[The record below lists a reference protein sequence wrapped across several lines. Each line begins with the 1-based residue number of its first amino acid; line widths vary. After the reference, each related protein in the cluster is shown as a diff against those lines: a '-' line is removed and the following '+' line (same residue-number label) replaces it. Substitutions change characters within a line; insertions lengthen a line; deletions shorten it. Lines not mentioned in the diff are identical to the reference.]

1 MGTMTARPR
10 ILSISFS
17 NFSADARVLRQL
29 AVLAD
34 YGDVTTLGFGPRPA
48 GAAEHR
54 ELAEDLASLPQT
66 IPGVIKLALHRHAS
80 VEFDA
85 PAVRASLPLLA
96 GRTFDLIVANEA
108 RALPLAH
115 AVAGG
120 APIWGDMHEWA
131 PEERTHV
138 LSWRLLVAPFMRY
151 VCARYLPKTAAVTTV
166 NGSIAALYDEQF
178 GIHTEVVRNS
188 IALQPLSPSPMVAGR
203 IRLVHSGGAVPGR
216 NIEAL
221 IEATLQ
227 LDDRFTLDLFLI
239 EARDGG
245 KYLQKLRTVAGDSPR
260 VVFHDAVKPHELPAV
275 LNAFDVGVYSLPVKT
290 TNHRLMLPNKFFD
303 FVQARLALVFSP
315 AVETSA
321 LIDAYDVGRV
331 TADFST
337 AALVS
342 VLSAL
347 TEADVARFKNNSHTA
362 APSLSSKQD
371 EAVQRTIISSLLAG
385 APVV

>member
-34 YGDVTTLGFGPRPA
+34 YGDVTTLGFGPQPE
-48 GAAEHR
+48 GAFEHL
-54 ELAEDLASLPQT
+54 ELPEDLASLPQT
-66 IPGVIKLALHRHAS
+66 ISGVLKLALHAHAS

-85 PAVRASLPLLA
+85 PAVQASLPLLA
-96 GRTFDLIVANEA
+96 GRTFDMIVANEA

-115 AVAGG
+115 GIANG
-120 APIWGDMHEWA
+120 APVWGDMHEWA

-151 VCARYLPKTAAVTTV
+151 VCARYLPVTTAITTV
-166 NGSIAALYDEQF
+166 NGSIATLYDEQF
-178 GIHTEVVRNS
+178 GVDAEVVRNS
-188 IALQPLSPSPMVAGR
+188 IVLQALEPSPMVAGR

-239 EARDGG
+239 GARDGG

-321 LIDAYDVGRV
+321 LIDAYDLGKV

-337 AALVS
+337 SALVS

-347 TEADVARFKNNSHTA
+347 TSAEVARFKSNAHAA

-371 EAVQRTIISSLLAG
+371 EAVQRRIITSLLAI
-385 APVV
+385 